1 MSTSIQYF
9 GEICIKRF
17 MELEENLFKDPS
29 CFTDYISGI
38 QETVNN
44 LGIKVIEETLELMDE
59 MICKS
64 PKRKKHWHVE
74 AHDQKDLL
82 TPLGKVTFS
91 KTLYTH

>member
-17 MELEENLFKDPS
+17 MELEENLYKNPS
-29 CFTDYISGI
+29 GFTDYIAGI

-44 LGIKVIEETLELMDE
+44 LGIKVIEETLEAMDE

-64 PKRKKHWHVE
+64 PKKILKSAACAVFLLNRK
-74 AHDQKDLL
+74 LS
-82 TPLGKVTFS
+82 P
-91 KTLYTH
+91 